1 VNTWID
7 ENSMVLIIALAA
19 AGAIL
24 LIAVVVLLVLW
35 LRARRQRS
43 RETARRIRLERERND
58 AELTLAEQ
66 NGRLRIIRELHE
78 VSVHD
83 MSVIIG
89 QADGAR
95 YAGESDPTAAVRS
108 AAVIADVARSAL
120 ADLRRVMTV
129 VREAEV
135 DVDVHPAL
143 KSTRGLIELMT
154 EAGLRITFEET
165 GERYD
170 LNPGAELAVYRILQE
185 SLDNAL
191 KHGGEGTQV
200 TVVFTWTDEGFQL
213 RVDDDGVRNELRRSG
228 LNPNDAS
235 QHRPSE
241 IDDDLFA
248 LTGVIGGPG
257 ITEMRERT
265 ELFGGVFTSTLN
277 AGVGFSIAA
286 TFPSIRYHNGVHGV
300 NLHQP

>member
-7 ENSMVLIIALAA
+7 ENPMALIMALAV
-19 AGAIL
+19 AGA
-24 LIAVVVLLVLW
+24 VLLVAAAVLLALW
-35 LRARRQRS
+35 LRARRLRA
-43 RETARRIRLERERND
+43 RESARRIRLERERNE
-58 AELTLAEQ
+58 AELSLAEQ
-66 NGRLRIIRELHE
+66 NARLRMIRELHE

-95 YAGESDPTAAVRS
+95 YAAESDPSAAVRA
-108 AAVIADVARSAL
+108 AAVIADVARSTL

-129 VREAEV
+129 VHEADVGDEV
-135 DVDVHPAL
+135 QPAL
-143 KSTRGLIELMT
+143 ASTGELITLMT

-170 LNPGAELAVYRILQE
+170 LNPGADLAVYRILQE

-191 KHGGEGTQV
+191 KHGGEGTEV

-235 QHRPSE
+235 QHRPGE
-241 IDDDLFA
+241 ADDDLFA
-248 LTGVIGGPG
+248 LTGFIGGAG

-265 ELFGGVFTSTLN
+265 ELFGGVFTATLN

-286 TFPSIRYHNGVHGV
+286 SFPSIRYHNGVHGV
-300 NLHQP
+300 NLDQA

>member
-286 TFPSIRYHNGVHGV
+286 SFPSIRYHNGVHGV
-300 NLHQP
+300 NLQQP